1 MYRLRRR
8 FPPRAAFIQERL
20 GRQSLG
26 PLWCS
31 AGVACGEMTTQEE
44 AAREINVLLP
54 KRCRLSGLLYFLLE
68 NPTGRPCYFCG
79 LELKTGKRLYQVCI
93 RTCSGVS
100 WVKRRKENVSA
111 CHNPFRDREEVLLR
125 HG

>member
-1 MYRLRRR
+1 MCRLQRR
-8 FPPRAAFIQERL
+8 FPPRTDFIQERL

-26 PLWCS
+26 GLWCS

-54 KRCRLSGLLYFLLE
+54 KRCRLSCLLYFLLE
-68 NPTGRPCYFCG
+68 NPTGKPCYFCG
-79 LELKTGKRLYQVCI
+79 LELKTGKRLYQL
-93 RTCSGVS
+93 RRKTSSGVS
-100 WVKRRKENVSA
+100 RVKRRKENVST
-111 CHNPFRDREEVLLR
+111 CHNPFHYCEEVLIR

>member
-1 MYRLRRR
+1 MCRLRRR
-8 FPPRAAFIQERL
+8 FPPRTAFIQERL

-26 PLWCS
+26 KLWCS
-31 AGVACGEMTTQEE
+31 AGVACGERTTQEG

-54 KRCRLSGLLYFLLE
+54 KRCRLSCLLYFLLE
-68 NPTGRPCYFCG
+68 SLTGRPCYVCG
-79 LELKTGKRLYQVCI
+79 LELKTGKKLYQVCI

-100 WVKRRKENVSA
+100 WAKRRKENVSA
-111 CHNPFRDREEVLLR
+111 CHNPFHDCEEVLIR